1 MCIRDSS
8 YSVTGLLPN
17 TTYSM
22 TVGAK
27 DALGNQSTS
36 IAMSVSTIPKT
47 LANESFSVRT
57 VIANQRMPHDLVYG
71 PDNNIWYT
79 ERFAGRVSFVDPQ
92 TNLKTVV
99 LTLGSKMVLAGGQ
112 DGLMGLALHPQFLT
126 GKPYVYISYTCL
138 LYTSDAA
145 DERSSVD

>member
-1 MCIRDSS
+1 MNSAALIGTS

-22 TVGAK
+22 TVVAK

-57 VIANQRMPHDLVYG
+57 SLPIKECRM
-71 PDNNIWYT
+71 T
-79 ERFAGRVSFVDPQ
+79 
-92 TNLKTVV
+92 
-99 LTLGSKMVLAGGQ
+99 
-112 DGLMGLALHPQFLT
+112 
-126 GKPYVYISYTCL
+126 
-138 LYTSDAA
+138 
-145 DERSSVD
+145 